1 MFNNAMNESPID
13 QPTPDAGRAPHRDET
28 GEWVHAHPS
37 KIARIRR
44 RLLDQHAGSALAE
57 TFKVLG
63 DLTRVRILD
72 ALARS
77 ELCVCDLAD
86 LVGLSESAVSHQLRL
101 LRSMR
106 VVRARRA
113 GRLVFYALDDEH
125 VIALFEQ
132 GLRHIEEATPR
143 RPAGRRPAGAG
154 DLKCRARDAAR
165 RRPAPCARCTPNR
178 SSGSRGWT
186 ATKKWPSSSGGSSR
200 SPVWKTCRPT

>member
-1 MFNNAMNESPID
+1 MFNNAMNEDPAGG
-13 QPTPDAGRAPHRDET
+13 PPADAARPAHRDQT
-28 GEWVHAHPS
+28 GEWVHAHPA

-44 RLLDQHAGSALAE
+44 RLLDQDAGAALAD

-72 ALARS
+72 ALAQS

-113 GRLVFYALDDEH
+113 GRMVFYALDDEH
-125 VIALFEQ
+125 VIALFDQ

-143 RPAGRRPAGAG
+143 AKPRAGHRPGSARAGGNEAGRVVPAEDG
-154 DLKCRARDAAR
+154 K
-165 RRPAPCARCTPNR
+165 
-178 SSGSRGWT
+178 
-186 ATKKWPSSSGGSSR
+186 
-200 SPVWKTCRPT
+200 